1 MKMVHPVAFALMLSL
16 GATAMVATPAVAQK
30 QKKGDKA
37 AAPAI
42 TPSAEF
48 QKGAVAVDTAIK
60 AKDFATAE
68 TQLAAAEPTAKTDDD
83 RYFVGIFH
91 LQIASSKNDNAG
103 IAKALDML
111 IVNPKTPADTLVTYN
126 NVRGGLALDAKQYD
140 QAIPY
145 LLKARELGFAG
156 AELSVSLARA
166 YGGTGKTSEAIA
178 ELDKAIAAETAA
190 GRKAPESWYGFA
202 ATNLFAARD
211 LPGAEKWLARQL
223 KEYPKSATW
232 QTGVLN
238 YRKVVDPS
246 GTVFNKAQRL
256 ELYRMM
262 RTTGALTD
270 QGDYFRY
277 AQAAVDSGYPWEAV
291 TVIDAGRSTGKIPAA
306 SADAA
311 RIYKT
316 AKDSI
321 EMETTPAIYE
331 KRAQEATV
339 GTKVLEGADV
349 NLAAGNYA
357 KAAELYG
364 SALAKGGVNAAEV
377 NLRLGYALAN
387 LGRKDEAKAAFA
399 KVSGAPLGD
408 IAQFWTIWL
417 DVPQLTA

>member
-1 MKMVHPVAFALMLSL
+1 
-16 GATAMVATPAVAQK
+16 
-30 QKKGDKA
+30 
-37 AAPAI
+37 
-42 TPSAEF
+42 
-48 QKGAVAVDTAIK
+48 
-60 AKDFATAE
+60 
-68 TQLAAAEPTAKTDDD
+68 
-83 RYFVGIFH
+83 
-91 LQIASSKNDNAG
+91 
-103 IAKALDML
+103 
-111 IVNPKTPADTLVTYN
+111 
-126 NVRGGLALDAKQYD
+126 
-140 QAIPY
+140 
-145 LLKARELGFAG
+145 
-156 AELSVSLARA
+156 
-166 YGGTGKTSEAIA
+166 
-178 ELDKAIAAETAA
+178 
-190 GRKAPESWYGFA
+190 
-202 ATNLFAARD
+202 
-211 LPGAEKWLARQL
+211 
-223 KEYPKSATW
+223 
-232 QTGVLN
+232 
-238 YRKVVDPS
+238 VVDPS
-246 GTVFNKAQRL
+246 GTTFNKGQKL

-311 RIYKT
+311 RLYKT

-331 KRAQEATV
+331 KRALEATV

-357 KAAELYG
+357 KAVELYG
-364 SALAKGGVNAAEV
+364 AALTKGGVNAAEV

-399 KVSGAPLGD
+399 KVSGAPLAD